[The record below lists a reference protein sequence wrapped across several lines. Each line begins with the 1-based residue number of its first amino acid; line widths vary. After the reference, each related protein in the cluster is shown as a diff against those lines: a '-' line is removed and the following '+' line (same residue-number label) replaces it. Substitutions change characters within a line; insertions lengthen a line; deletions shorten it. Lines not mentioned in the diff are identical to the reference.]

1 MKKQIDLFGNEIS
14 MEHATEKPVI
24 KETKKPVENS
34 LQPITPY
41 SICKES
47 TDKTWIINTQTWT
60 LVIKTRER

>member
-24 KETKKPVENS
+24 KETKKPAENS

-41 SICKES
+41 TICKES
-47 TDKTWIINTQTWT
+47 KDITWIINT
-60 LVIKTRER
+60 KT

>member
-24 KETKKPVENS
+24 KETKKPVESS

-47 TDKTWIINTQTWT
+47 TDKTWIINTQT
-60 LVIKTRER
+60 